1 MTNPNILVYTHMH
14 KFSFVDGGTVV
25 EYNLAKLL
33 DELGR
38 NVRIY
43 PSSGIKTNNS
53 IFSKFYND
61 DFPIDDN
68 CIVIYCEGT
77 QGNPLN
83 AKNVVRWM
91 LSELGKNVPYDY
103 VNGWGKNEL
112 VYFFNSDKVFSNDE
126 EMIGKKYKLLTS
138 IYINPLIKNY
148 NDPKRKNYCYTFRK
162 SHYHKTLRYA
172 HPPNSFE
179 INREH
184 SMIECINIFNK
195 HDIFISYD
203 PLTFLNIMAAI
214 CGCVSVIIKVD
225 GIPNHAEWLKTTAVG
240 SYVKVKGIEKLY
252 GIAYGIAEI
261 EWARNTL
268 HLVAEQ
274 WADILEY
281 CKTETIVPFLN
292 DIKDLNNLENADNT
306 IQKIFFS

>member
-1 MTNPNILVYTHMH
+1 MH
-14 KFSFVDGGTVV
+14 NFSFIDGGTVV
-25 EYNLAKLL
+25 QYYLAKLL
-33 DELGR
+33 DELGT

-43 PSSGIKTNNS
+43 PSSGLKTNNS
-53 IFSKFYND
+53 LFSKFYND

-68 CIVIYCEGT
+68 CLVIYCEGT

-83 AKNVVRWM
+83 AKNVVRWL

-112 VYFFNSDKVFSNDE
+112 VYYFNCEQKFSKNP

-138 IYINPLIKNY
+138 IYINPLVKNY
-148 NDPKRKNYCYTFRK
+148 NNPKRKGYCHTFRK
-162 SHYHKTLRYA
+162 SNYHKTLRYA
-172 HPPNSFE
+172 HHPRSFE
-179 INREH
+179 IKREH
-184 SMIECINIFNK
+184 KLIDCINIFNK

-203 PLTFLNIMAAI
+203 PLTFLNIIAAM

-225 GIPNHAEWLKTTAVG
+225 GIPNQIEWLKTTALY
-240 SYVKVKGIEKLY
+240 SYVKAKGIEKLY
-252 GIAYGIAEI
+252 GIAYSIAEI
-261 EWARNTL
+261 GWARSTL
-268 HLVAEQ
+268 HLVSKQ
-274 WADILEY
+274 WTEILEY
-281 CKTETIVPFLN
+281 CKTQTIVPFLN